1 LNQATTAKQTR
12 VTKVQ
17 PETTPTNLRTK
28 SESFKGQQR
37 ENYVRQSELQSRIGV
52 TIEDKK
58 YNRGASITPN
68 IAASGQGEMFNSKN
82 LGRSIAMSN
91 HNS

>member
-1 LNQATTAKQTR
+1 M
-12 VTKVQ
+12 
-17 PETTPTNLRTK
+17 
-28 SESFKGQQR
+28 
-37 ENYVRQSELQSRIGV
+37 RQSELQSRIGV
-52 TIEDKK
+52 TNEDKK